1 MLRLGIL
8 ASHQGSNFQ
17 TIADAC
23 AEGSLNA
30 QVVALICNNSDAPVM
45 ERAASMHIPAYHL
58 STSTHSEA
66 SALDA
71 AIHKHLSCA
80 QVQLVVL
87 AGYMKKLGPM
97 VLGDFAGRIINVHP
111 SLLPRHGGQGYFGM
125 RVHEAVIAAGDR
137 ETGATVHH
145 VTDQYDEGTPIR
157 QAKIAVT
164 AKDTPK
170 TISGKVRMIEY
181 RLLLET
187 IKEFSE
193 TS

>member
-1 MLRLGIL
+1 
-8 ASHQGSNFQ
+8 
-17 TIADAC
+17 
-23 AEGSLNA
+23 
-30 QVVALICNNSDAPVM
+30 
-45 ERAASMHIPAYHL
+45 
-58 STSTHSEA
+58 
-66 SALDA
+66 
-71 AIHKHLSCA
+71 
-80 QVQLVVL
+80 
-87 AGYMKKLGPM
+87 
-97 VLGDFAGRIINVHP
+97 
-111 SLLPRHGGQGYFGM
+111 M